1 MGAGDTTLLTVQLPL
16 NTDSLAF
23 CSGPQEGWLAV
34 GSYELAACRNVRHGR
49 LHILAVEDSSEDG
62 LQVSEL
68 CSRDLPGEGW

>member
-1 MGAGDTTLLTVQLPL
+1 MGARDTTLLTVQLPL

-68 CSRDLPGEGW
+68 CSRELPGEGW